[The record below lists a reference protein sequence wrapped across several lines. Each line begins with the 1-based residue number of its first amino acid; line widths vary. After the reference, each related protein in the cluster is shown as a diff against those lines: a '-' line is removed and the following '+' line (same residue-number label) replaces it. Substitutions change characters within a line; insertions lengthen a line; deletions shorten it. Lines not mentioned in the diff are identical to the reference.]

1 MIVCF
6 EGSRHIMWRLFVCLE
21 RKTEAKKSNTCC
33 TCTKKYM
40 PRQGW
45 SLSIRWAMPWPMVA
59 CQEVPNGISS
69 TEGKNINHL
78 RRDKLSKNNQSYM
91 CTFNENEFLRL
102 SKGG

>member
-21 RKTEAKKSNTCC
+21 RKTEAKKSNTGSSR
-33 TCTKKYM
+33 TKKYM

-59 CQEVPNGISS
+59 RQEVPNGISS

-78 RRDKLSKNNQSYM
+78 RRDNLSKNN
-91 CTFNENEFLRL
+91 
-102 SKGG
+102 

>member
-21 RKTEAKKSNTCC
+21 KKNEAKKNQIHAVPVQ
-33 TCTKKYM
+33 KKYM
-40 PRQGW
+40 LRQGW

-59 CQEVPNGISS
+59 RQEVPNGISS

-78 RRDKLSKNNQSYM
+78 RRDNPSKNN
-91 CTFNENEFLRL
+91 
-102 SKGG
+102 

>member
-21 RKTEAKKSNTCC
+21 RKNEAKKIKYMQYPY
-33 TCTKKYM
+33 KKYM
-40 PRQGW
+40 SRQGW

-69 TEGKNINHL
+69 TEEKNINHL
-78 RRDKLSKNNQSYM
+78 RRDNPSKNN
-91 CTFNENEFLRL
+91 
-102 SKGG
+102 